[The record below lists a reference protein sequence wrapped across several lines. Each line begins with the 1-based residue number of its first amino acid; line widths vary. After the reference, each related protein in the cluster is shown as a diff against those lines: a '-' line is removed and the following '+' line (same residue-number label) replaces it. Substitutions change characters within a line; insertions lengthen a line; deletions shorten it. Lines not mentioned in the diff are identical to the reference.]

1 MDEDAF
7 FSAMESDLD
16 PELNIV
22 AKALDFDWSSDN
34 VSFFDQDDLQAVDR
48 RAGMAIQDAMPIS
61 QIPPK
66 AGISPM
72 NGAEGTSLDMPVT
85 MHSTASLGHAAAS
98 YNNDAMQLATPQ
110 PYKQSQFV
118 HETNHV
124 IVFNMDGPIIALVS
138 LVCLALFI
146 ILAYA
151 LL

>member
-7 FSAMESDLD
+7 FNAMESDLD

-48 RAGMAIQDAMPIS
+48 RAGMAIQDAVPM
-61 QIPPK
+61 Q
-66 AGISPM
+66 PM

>member
-7 FSAMESDLD
+7 FSEMESDLD

-48 RAGMAIQDAMPIS
+48 RAGMSMPDAMQMHPS
-61 QIPPK
+61 AQS
-66 AGISPM
+66 ADALN
-72 NGAEGTSLDMPVT
+72 NGAEGTSLDMHDT

-98 YNNDAMQLATPQ
+98 YKDNAMQLATPQ
-110 PYKQSQFV
+110 IHNKWQFIE
-118 HETNHV
+118 ETNNI
-124 IVFNMDGPIIALVS
+124 IVFDMDAAILALVS
-138 LVCLALFI
+138 LTCLSIFV